1 MQREGTEGVVTAT
14 SNAKDVELVA
24 QELARQLIHPHLGFV
39 LFFCSAEYDL
49 QGLGEALEQ
58 YFGGISLIGCTTAG
72 EITPLG

>member
-58 YFGGISLIGCTTAG
+58 YFGGISLIGSTTAG